1 MISEKDLEYLK
12 LMPLGSEER
21 RKEIFYL
28 YDKEDESSTCI
39 GLLDIFNYGYMMGV
53 RAERSKKKK
62 AVS

>member
-1 MISEKDLEYLK
+1 MISEKDLKYLSQ
-12 LMPLGSEER
+12 MSIGTVER

-28 YDKEDESSTCI
+28 YDKEDKGSTNI
-39 GLLDIFNYGYMMGV
+39 GLIDIFNYGYMMGV